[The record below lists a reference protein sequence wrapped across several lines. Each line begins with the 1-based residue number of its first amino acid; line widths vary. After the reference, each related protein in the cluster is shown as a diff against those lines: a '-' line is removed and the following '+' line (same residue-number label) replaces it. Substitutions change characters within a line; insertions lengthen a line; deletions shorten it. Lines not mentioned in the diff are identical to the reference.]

1 MVFSSHV
8 FLFYFLPLC
17 LLGYQ
22 LTPVRWRN
30 AYLTLASYVFYGW
43 WHPWFVS
50 LMLFSTCVDYGCG
63 KMITAPGATAAK
75 RKTGVWISM
84 VTNLSLLGFFKYA
97 VFAQENV
104 NRILDLAGQGGFEV
118 LEIVLPLGISFY
130 TFQSMS
136 YSIDLYRGQAKPARS
151 LMDFSCYVAMFPQL
165 VAGPI
170 VRYRELAEQLDERPQ
185 KGELFTE
192 GVLHFAI
199 GFVKK
204 VILANTMGQVADVTF
219 GTEAMASHTAWFGMA
234 AYMFQVYFDFS
245 GYSDMAIG
253 LGCMFGFRLPVNFR
267 SPFKSQSITELWTR
281 WHVSLSAWLRD
292 YLYYPLGGNK
302 LGPKRTYVN
311 LFLTM
316 TLGGFWHGAE
326 WQLVV
331 FGAAHG
337 TLLAF
342 ERMIGKRPIYS
353 GAPKVV
359 RIALTW
365 LLFLQTTVLFRAE
378 DLPHGLG
385 YLGVMWGGGRG
396 DAAAAALTAGR
407 VYTPFFV
414 ALMLLCAGISWFGR
428 ETPVVVRFCQRHLWA
443 AIGMLGLFA
452 LAVVV
457 LFAQAENPFIYFR
470 F

>member
-30 AYLTLASYVFYGW
+30 AYLTVASYVFYGW

-50 LMLFSTCVDYGCG
+50 LMLFSTVVDYGCG
-63 KMITAPGATAAK
+63 RMITTSGATTRQ
-75 RKTGVWISM
+75 RKAGVWISM

-97 VFAQENV
+97 VFAQENL
-104 NRILDLAGQGGFEV
+104 NRILAWAGRDGFEV

-136 YSIDLYRGQAKPARS
+136 YSIDLYRGQAKPAKS
-151 LMDFSCYVAMFPQL
+151 LLDFSCYVAMFPQL

-170 VRYRELAEQLDERPQ
+170 VRYRDLAEQLDERPQ
-185 KGELFTE
+185 RNELFTE
-192 GVLHFAI
+192 GVLHFVV

-204 VILANTMGQVADVTF
+204 VVLANTMGQVADVTF
-219 GTEAMASHTAWFGMA
+219 AAEALAPHTAWFGMA

-253 LGCMFGFRLPVNFR
+253 LGCMFGFRLPINFR
-267 SPFKSQSITELWTR
+267 SPYKSQSITELWTR
-281 WHVSLSAWLRD
+281 WHVSLSMWLRD
-292 YLYYPLGGNK
+292 YVYYPLGGNRHG
-302 LGPKRTYVN
+302 LARTYVN
-311 LFLTM
+311 LFVTM

-331 FGAAHG
+331 FGASHG
-337 TLLAF
+337 LLLAF
-342 ERMIGKRPIYS
+342 ERALGKRPPWS
-353 GAPKVV
+353 GLPKAV

-365 LLFLQTTVLFRAE
+365 ILFLQTVVLFRAE
-378 DLPHGLG
+378 SLPHATG
-385 YLGVMWGGGRG
+385 YLDVMWTGGRG

-414 ALMLLCAGISWFGR
+414 ALMLVCAGITWFGR
-428 ETPVVVRFCQRHLWA
+428 ETPVVVRFCQRHLLA
-443 AIGMLGLFA
+443 AVGMLALFV

-457 LFAQAENPFIYFR
+457 MFAQAENPFIYFR